1 VLAAVVVEDPL
12 ATATVQEVEVQ
23 QVAVAVVRVA
33 AAVLMLEVMT
43 QEVDLHNT
51 VAEAAEHQVILL
63 PILAL
68 VDLV

>member
-1 VLAAVVVEDPL
+1 VAVAEGIL
-12 ATATVQEVEVQ
+12 ATITVQEVEVQ
-23 QVAVAVVRVA
+23 QAVVAVVRVA
-33 AAVLMLEVMT
+33 VAVLMLEVMT

>member
-1 VLAAVVVEDPL
+1 MAEGIL
-12 ATATVQEVEVQ
+12 ATITVQEVEVQ
-23 QVAVAVVRVA
+23 QAVVAVVRVA
-33 AAVLMLEVMT
+33 VAVLMLEVMT